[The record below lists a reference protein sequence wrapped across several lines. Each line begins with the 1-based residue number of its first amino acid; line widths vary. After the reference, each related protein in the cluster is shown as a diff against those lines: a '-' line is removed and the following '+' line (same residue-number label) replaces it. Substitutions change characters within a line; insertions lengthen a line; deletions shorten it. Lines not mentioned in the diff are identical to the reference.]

1 MSQKCRYACVHKR
14 PRVGFSPP
22 SRAGSI
28 LLGVAVEPTS
38 LSFIAGIDHNGR
50 YYCNSNSVKP
60 HVDLDRRRRGSC
72 CAQPARGVGCGFPC
86 RDHRGRCG
94 PWHHYPGHADPDGG
108 CRRRGYGGAAYG
120 ALSCSVD
127 RRRCARRFFLVL
139 AWTAIQRPVARRM
152 AIRALADDDGQRRV
166 VFRPLWLIQRRA
178 VPVRAGAK
186 VHSAAGCRHG
196 GHAPTPVCV
205 GQCRLRLCMGA
216 TPHLPRPT
224 RRACRLDD

>member
-60 HVDLDRRRRGSC
+60 HVVLDRRRRGSC

-108 CRRRGYGGAAYG
+108 CRRRSYGGAAYG

-127 RRRCARRFFLVL
+127 RRRGARRFFLVL
-139 AWTAIQRPVARRM
+139 AWTAIQRPVVPRM
-152 AIRALADDDGQRRV
+152 AILALADDDGQRRV
-166 VFRPLWLIQRRA
+166 VFRPLWLLQRRA

-186 VHSAAGCRHG
+186 VHRAAGCRHG
-196 GHAPTPVCV
+196 GHAPTPVSCWPMSSPPSY
-205 GQCRLRLCMGA
+205 GRHSTF
-216 TPHLPRPT
+216 TPPNSPGF
-224 RRACRLDD
+224 RLDD